1 MQLAPLPNPYYLTA
15 KLRQSIE
22 FIDNSRNITVRELPK
37 QWVKFWRYSGA
48 DINNLITVDEI
59 EESNPSLLQSL
70 LSFSHIYQRF
80 YRQPDFA
87 DFGNFIQLYS
97 EFQHV
102 LTIIYE
108 ARKQGY
114 CRELP
119 NIRIFNLNNFG
130 SVRDEIEVFGR
141 NFLSKLS
148 HLDAKR

>member
-22 FIDNSRNITVRELPK
+22 FIDNSRNITVRDLPK

-48 DINNLITVDEI
+48 DINNLITADEI
-59 EESNPSLLQSL
+59 EECNPSLLQSL

-87 DFGNFIQLYS
+87 DFSNFLQVYS
-97 EFQHV
+97 EFQLV

-108 ARKQGY
+108 GRKQGY
-114 CRELP
+114 GRKLP
-119 NIRIFNLNNFG
+119 NTRIFDLDNFG
-130 SVRDEIEVFGR
+130 DVRDEIEIFGR
-141 NFLSKLS
+141 NFL
-148 HLDAKR
+148 HR